1 MPDRP
6 RPPLLLVLALLAL
19 PQVAETILS
28 PALPALASHWRLDD
42 ATSQWTMALFFV
54 GFAPG
59 IWLWGWLADR
69 LGRRPALLG
78 GLGLAAL
85 ATFGAWASTDYSY
98 LLACRLVQGLG
109 LATCSVTVQASLR
122 DVLQGPALMSYFVT
136 LGAVLAW
143 SPAVG
148 PLGGQWLA
156 DLGGHPAVFATLAVL
171 LASLA
176 ALVVP
181 AWPETRP
188 LLAGTPEP
196 ATLAIF
202 RRVLADRPLQTR
214 ALLVAVLNVL
224 VFSFYAAG
232 PFMVGD
238 LPGLGLG
245 WIGLAIAIAGSLGA
259 LLNRRLPRTRIQ
271 RSPGTP
277 GPGAG
282 GRRRD
287 SADAVGRRRI
297 RRRPV
302 LGAASPA
309 DLHRLRRGDSQPAGS
324 ALHAYDDCRGRAGAL
339 FGLAYYLLI
348 GLGLGASTLLPFDRP
363 WPLAAY
369 WSLLGLVALLLAR
382 RLPE

>member
-28 PALPALASHWRLDD
+28 PRCRPWPATGDWTTLPASGPWRCSSSVSPPASGSG
-42 ATSQWTMALFFV
+42 A
-54 GFAPG
+54 
-59 IWLWGWLADR
+59 GWPTASAGAR
-69 LGRRPALLG
+69 LLG

-148 PLGGQWLA
+148 PSAASGWPTSAGTRRCSPPWRCCSPRWRRWSSRPGRKPVRCWRARPSPRPWRSSDGSWPTARYKRAHCWWRCSMCWCSPSPGRSWSATCPAWASAGSAWPSPLPGVSAPCSTDACRAPGTALA
-156 DLGGHPAVFATLAVL
+156 GYACLALAAAGATAQTL
-171 LASLA
+171 LA
-176 ALVVP
+176 
-181 AWPETRP
+181 
-188 LLAGTPEP
+188 
-196 ATLAIF
+196 
-202 RRVLADRPLQTR
+202 
-214 ALLVAVLNVL
+214 
-224 VFSFYAAG
+224 
-232 PFMVGD
+232 
-238 LPGLGLG
+238 
-245 WIGLAIAIAGSLGA
+245 
-259 LLNRRLPRTRIQ
+259 
-271 RSPGTP
+271 
-277 GPGAG
+277 
-282 GRRRD
+282 
-287 SADAVGRRRI
+287 AVGYAEGLYWALPALPI
-297 RRRPV
+297 FIGFGVAIPNL
-302 LGAASPA
+302 LGP
-309 DLHRLRRGDSQPAGS
+309 